1 MFKGLRIRYKLLI
14 SYSIVFILSISMGS
28 AFIYLLVRENIKAN
42 IESELNNTTNAIL
55 NLVQTSAAV
64 SIKNHLRA
72 VAEKNLDLVRHL
84 YDEYRRGSLSLE
96 QAKASAATLM
106 LSQPI
111 GESGYIYC
119 VDSLGIVRVH
129 PQTALLDTDVSG
141 FAFVREQLKLKEG
154 YIEYDWKNPGETQM
168 RPKALYMLYFAPWDW
183 IISASTYR
191 KEFKH
196 LVRVEDF
203 RKAVLETH
211 LGPSGYAFVI
221 DNQGTAII
229 HPKLQ
234 GVNILKA
241 DDLPNQYLMEMRAR
255 KSGQI
260 VYPWKNPDEAS
271 ARMKLVIFN
280 HIPEYEWIV
289 ASSSYLEEF
298 YRPLNTVR
306 NLIIATVVVTLLL
319 VLPITFKIS
328 GSITDPLRKLTLL
341 FNSLGKGDFTTRMT
355 PQSTDEIGQMA
366 DYFNR
371 SMDQLERY
379 HRDLTNEI
387 EVRRK
392 VEEDLRESEAR
403 YRSVME
409 AAPDPIAVYEMNG
422 RVIYLNPAFTR
433 VFGWTLKEC
442 LGKRMDHFVP
452 EENWD
457 ETARMIATVTSGET
471 LAATQTCRYNKAG
484 EIVHVSIS
492 GSTYEDRRGELAGSV
507 IILRDITVSRRL
519 QQQVMSIADRER
531 QKIGQDLHDDLC
543 PHLIGIHGLSSVL
556 EANLEEISLEDT
568 SLKETSSKET
578 AAENVS
584 LAKQIVTLVGDA
596 VEKARSVT
604 RSLCPVHMVAHGLET
619 ALKDLAAHTTA
630 VTGITCRCHCEGAVE
645 VKDNTTAT
653 HLYFIAQEAVNN
665 AVRHSGTQEITI
677 TLLGRKERIE
687 MRISD
692 AGKGIPA
699 EPSKAGIGLQI
710 MPSRAKMIGASFTI
724 DGDPDAGTTVQVLLN
739 KEAFYPEGSM

>member
-28 AFIYLLVRENIKAN
+28 GFIYLLVRENIKAN
-42 IESELNNTTNAIL
+42 IESELYNTTNAIL

-72 VAEKNLDLVRHL
+72 VAEKNLDLVRHF
-84 YDEYRRGSLSLE
+84 YAEYRQGSLSLE
-96 QAKASAATLM
+96 QAKANAATLM

-111 GESGYIYC
+111 GESGYIYSI
-119 VDSLGIVRVH
+119 DSLGIVRVH

-183 IISASTYR
+183 IISVSTYR

-255 KSGQI
+255 KSGKI
-260 VYPWKNPDEAS
+260 TYPWQNPGEAS
-271 ARMKLVIFN
+271 PRMKLVIFN
-280 HIPEYEWIV
+280 QIPEYEWIV
-289 ASSSYLEEF
+289 ASSSYLDEF
-298 YRPLNTVR
+298 YRPLNTIR

-328 GSITDPLRKLTLL
+328 GSITDPLRKLTDH
-341 FNSLGKGDFTTRMT
+341 FTSIGKGNFTTRMT
-355 PQSTDEIGQMA
+355 LQSTDEIGQMA

-371 SMDQLERY
+371 SIDQLERY
-379 HRDLTNEI
+379 HHDLTNEI
-387 EVRRK
+387 DVRRK
-392 VEEDLRESEAR
+392 AEEDLRESEAR

-409 AAPDPIAVYEMNG
+409 AAPDPIAVYDMKG

-433 VFGWTLKEC
+433 VFGWTLEAC

-457 ETARMIATVTSGET
+457 ETARMIATVASGET
-471 LAATQTCRYNKAG
+471 LTATQTCRYNKSG

-492 GSTYEDRRGELAGSV
+492 GSTYRDRRGELAGSV
-507 IILRDITVSRRL
+507 IILRDITISNRL
-519 QQQVMSIADRER
+519 QRQVMSIADRER
-531 QKIGQDLHDDLC
+531 QKIGQNLHDDLC

-556 EANLEEISLEDT
+556 KANLQETSLE
-568 SLKETSSKET
+568 ETPSD
-578 AAENVS
+578 NVA

-596 VEKARSVT
+596 VEKARSLT
-604 RSLCPVHMVAHGLET
+604 RGLCPVHMVSHGLET
-619 ALKDLAAHTTA
+619 ALQDLAAHTTV
-630 VTGITCRCHCEGAVE
+630 VTGITCRCHCNGAVE

-653 HLYFIAQEAVNN
+653 HLFFIAQEAVNN
-665 AVRHSGTQEITI
+665 AVRHSGTRQITI
-677 TLLGRKERIE
+677 TLMGQKERIE

-692 AGKGIPA
+692 AGGGIPA
-699 EPSKAGIGLQI
+699 ELPKAGIGLQI
-710 MPSRAKMIGASFTI
+710 MPSRARMIGASFTI
-724 DGDPDAGTTVQVLLN
+724 DSDRHTGTTVQVLMN
-739 KEAFYPEGSM
+739 KEAFYPEESI